1 MTQTGETVTYS
12 LESVLTR
19 IEGKIDNFQ
28 RDVNQKFDTLQRDV
42 DQKID
47 SFHRDVDQ
55 KIDSFQRDVNQKFE
69 TFQKDVD
76 QKFDTLQKD
85 VDQKFDTLQKDVD
98 QKFDTLQKDV
108 NDLKVEPTEIK
119 GEIKTLSEKVAGIDK
134 RLEKVEDSYAILVKD
149 IADLKGFKSLIIPM
163 VVAFLSAVVTLGLHG
178 FFLGNKP

>member
-1 MTQTGETVTYS
+1 MTQTSETVTYS

-19 IEGKIDNFQ
+19 IESKIDTLQ
-28 RDVNQKFDTLQRDV
+28 RDVNQKIDNLQRDM
-42 DQKID
+42 D
-47 SFHRDVDQ
+47 H
-55 KIDSFQRDVNQKFE
+55 
-69 TFQKDVD
+69 
-76 QKFDTLQKD
+76 KFDSLQKD
-85 VDQKFDTLQKDVD
+85 VN

-119 GEIKTLSEKVAGIDK
+119 GEIKTLTEKVAGIDK

-163 VVAFLSAVVTLGLHG
+163 VVAFLSAVVTLGLRG

>member
-85 VDQKFDTLQKDVD
+85 V
-98 QKFDTLQKDV
+98 

-119 GEIKTLSEKVAGIDK
+119 GEIKTLTEKVAGIDK

-163 VVAFLSAVVTLGLHG
+163 VVAFLSAVVTLGLRG

>member
-85 VDQKFDTLQKDVD
+85 V
-98 QKFDTLQKDV
+98 

-119 GEIKTLSEKVAGIDK
+119 GEIKTLTEKVAGIDK